1 VVEIVERQSIMLLI
15 DRSRVVEVGW
25 TGGAEGSDSEG
36 TSERADSDGRSG
48 FKVRWYPRK
57 LPGMCFIPRLDGG
70 LGPVTTWP
78 GLGHRENRGHTFRA
92 QGSSSGGVGGGFSY
106 KQGQA
111 VQQPINQT
119 REGRRGWM
127 SSLVVRARAS

>member
-1 VVEIVERQSIMLLI
+1 MLLI

-57 LPGMCFIPRLDGG
+57 LPGMRFIPRLDGG
-70 LGPVTTWP
+70 LGQVTTWP
-78 GLGHRENRGHTFRA
+78 GLGHRKIAATRSVLKARA
-92 QGSSSGGVGGGFSY
+92 QGGLVAASVTNRGRPYSSLS
-106 KQGQA
+106 
-111 VQQPINQT
+111 I
-119 REGRRGWM
+119 RRGKGD
-127 SSLVVRARAS
+127 AAG